1 MPTEHEVGEE
11 EIEEVPVMTMYTY
24 PDDFVGRS
32 WAWWQEVA
40 DKGLCFHF
48 NIDPSCTEILGAL
61 EDHERVKLL
70 KQTWGLC
77 AELVKSMIVPD
88 ESSVIKIGAF
98 AFYTCINLERITNGF
113 LRGLVELE
121 HLQHSNGVNLL

>member
-1 MPTEHEVGEE
+1 MPTEHEVGEEEEEE

-32 WAWWQEVA
+32 RAWWQEVA
-40 DKGLCFHF
+40 DKGFCFHF

-70 KQTWGLC
+70 KQDLGVVCRTG
-77 AELVKSMIVPD
+77 KKYY
-88 ESSVIKIGAF
+88 SSG
-98 AFYTCINLERITNGF
+98 
-113 LRGLVELE
+113 
-121 HLQHSNGVNLL
+121 